1 MSTRAPTAALGRVR
15 YGWLADVPSV
25 LFLAG
30 VVANTSLI
38 AWVDTPWL
46 LVLLTLPQALLLGG
60 CQEAKHVC
68 VHGTFLRHR
77 GLNDAVGTVC
87 AALFGVN
94 FVAYRA
100 LHYQHHRATCTEAD
114 PEGGLYELSWRTRW
128 IWLLAPIELPWVAFH
143 INRIGWPMVPPGQ
156 RRRRAAAL
164 AWMVMFAVLV
174 GIAARHAPQ
183 TVLFG
188 YAVPLALFS
197 WFDFVLTQA
206 EHYQID
212 IVPAAPEAA
221 ARPPG
226 PLTLDIVLPLGLGWL
241 TLHRPLHRVHHC
253 HPGLR
258 WYEAPRRLRADPTAT
273 PMPYA
278 AFVRRWLAA
287 GPRLWL
293 RADGS
298 PAAPYS
304 TDRHDHD
311 HDA

>member
-1 MSTRAPTAALGRVR
+1 M
-15 YGWLADVPSV
+15 
-25 LFLAG
+25 
-30 VVANTSLI
+30 
-38 AWVDTPWL
+38 DTPWL

-77 GLNDAVGTVC
+77 GLNNAVGTVC

-94 FVAYRA
+94 FVAYRS
-100 LHYQHHRATCTEAD
+100 LHYQHHRATCTDAD
-114 PEGGLYELSWRTRW
+114 PEGGLYALSWRTRW

-164 AWMVMFAVLV
+164 AWMAIFAALV

-188 YAVPLALFS
+188 YAIPLALFS

-206 EHYQID
+206 EHYQVD
-212 IVPAAPEAA
+212 IVPAVPAVP
-221 ARPPG
+221 ARAPG

-241 TLHRPLHRVHHC
+241 TLHRPLPPC
-253 HPGLR
+253 
-258 WYEAPRRLRADPTAT
+258 APLPPRAALVRSAAPLRADPTAT
-273 PMPYA
+273 PMSYA

-298 PAAPYS
+298 PAAPDS

-311 HDA
+311 A

>member
-38 AWVDTPWL
+38 AWADTPWL

-114 PEGGLYELSWRTRW
+114 PEGGLYALSWRTRW

-143 INRIGWPMVPPGQ
+143 INRLGWPMVPPGQ
-156 RRRRAAAL
+156 RRQRAAAL

-206 EHYQID
+206 EHYQVD
-212 IVPAAPEAA
+212 IVPAVPTAA

-304 TDRHDHD
+304 IDHHD